1 MKKITLSVLIFLLS
15 GCFFGNTTQ
24 SRFYQLQVADT
35 NVKAVSNRRM
45 DIGVEEAF
53 VPKYLDRPQIVTAEA
68 GTAELKVSEFNR
80 WAEPLSSSFSRVLAD
95 DISLYLPKSVVKFK
109 TLSSES
115 FVYTVTVE
123 INNWSAVLGKKMETD
138 VWWTVYKNGNVVYRQ
153 RSKQSADLEPDFEA
167 LAEVQSKLIN
177 ELALQIA
184 QKLAKL

>member
-1 MKKITLSVLIFLLS
+1 MKKTILLILIFILS
-15 GCFFGNTTQ
+15 GCFFGSTAQ
-24 SRFYQLQVADT
+24 SRFYQLQVADE
-35 NVKAVSNRRM
+35 NIKAVSNRRL

-115 FVYTVTVE
+115 FVYTITIE
-123 INNWSAVLGKKMETD
+123 INNWSAVLGKKIETEI
-138 VWWTVYKNGNVVYRQ
+138 WWTVYKNDDVVYRQ
-153 RSKQSADLEPDFEA
+153 RSKQSALLGNDFES
-167 LAEVQSKLIN
+167 LTEVQSELIN
-177 ELALQIA
+177 ELAMQIA
-184 QKLAKL
+184 QKLSKL